1 MESSTAI
8 AIASGLNIMVLIIID
23 RSSPMS
29 PYMHDNNIMQ
39 SSTILE
45 DSNNDHANC
54 TAARVINQP
63 LATVGIIYYYN
74 NCSNYHFWL

>member
-39 SSTILE
+39 STIVAITIFGYSMY
-45 DSNNDHANC
+45 DS
-54 TAARVINQP
+54 
-63 LATVGIIYYYN
+63 
-74 NCSNYHFWL
+74 